1 MQIHQTPLK
10 LGLILILLVASSLP
24 MQASAETIT
33 FAARDG
39 LRISAD
45 RYTPLAPD
53 APLIVLFHQAGFSR
67 GEYQQIAPKLN
78 QLGFNAIAID
88 QRAGKSALGVINQ
101 TALAANKAGLATR
114 YTDAL
119 PDIIDSLEYA
129 RQQFPDAKIIA
140 WGSSYSA
147 ALVLKIA
154 GDEPNLVDAVLAFSP
169 GEYFAR
175 LGKSPNWIQDAAAN
189 IRIPVF
195 ISSARDEA
203 TQWAA
208 IYAAIKPVLRNSFT
222 PETAGKHGS
231 KALWD
236 EQADSEA
243 YWKAVTAFLLPFLSA
258 P

>member
-1 MQIHQTPLK
+1 MQTYRRSYK
-10 LGLILILLVASSLP
+10 LGLGLVLLFISSITT
-24 MQASAETIT
+24 MVSAATIT
-33 FAARDG
+33 FDARDG
-39 LRISAD
+39 LPITAD
-45 RYTPLAPD
+45 SYTPLAAN

-88 QRAGKSALGVINQ
+88 LRAGKSALGVINQ
-101 TALAANKAGLATR
+101 TALAAKKTGLAPR

-129 RQQFPDAKIIA
+129 RKQFPDARIIA

-154 GDEPNLVDAVLAFSP
+154 GDNPQLIDAVLAFSP

-175 LGKSPNWIQDAAAN
+175 LGKSPSWIQDAAMN
-189 IRIPVF
+189 IQAPVF

-203 TQWAA
+203 QQWAS
-208 IYAAIKPVLRNSFT
+208 IYAAIKPTLRNSFI
-222 PETAGKHGS
+222 PVSAGKHGS
-231 KALWD
+231 KALW
-236 EQADSEA
+236 EQQPDNEA
-243 YWKAVTAFLLPFLSA
+243 YWAAVTAFLRPFLSA